1 MSDRSVPRLLRRG
14 LRRGAGWRGWAPRTR
29 VGRAS
34 ALVTRVSR
42 GRRVLW
48 LAISTLMVLAAGLVT
63 VAVVPATAAP
73 AITSITAATS
83 TAVPSEV
90 LPDVTVHSTIAPL
103 ANFGS
108 HRGVTR
114 TASCP
119 TGSLVGGG
127 GYLRNATDLSILPT
141 NGLVLGGTTPST
153 GASPVDQPVVDAATD
168 PSHWIAIANFT
179 GVAEAGDQATAFAL
193 CASNGPTQTVVKSNF
208 TVGANATQQVSPT
221 NLTIATCPTGTTVI
235 GGGAFTSTPDQVND
249 GTTVGNNGN
258 LKPLG
263 SYPSD
268 SSGVPAADG
277 STSATSWSAYGSAG
291 ITSTTDT
298 VTSLVLCTSDPIL
311 PVTVARVDLSG
322 PDAQPNTTI
331 TTATAACP
339 TGTRMLGGGFKTD
352 ETVNGTPGL
361 QPQQG
366 YHMRGSYPSTGSGT
380 PPTEVTDGTTN
391 PSAWT
396 ALLQAGGQNL
406 PAGSSMQ
413 LHTFALCFN
422 VPLEG
427 LVDPDVHPLMNA
439 LSNVIK
445 DGAGNKLIGLDPP
458 CAMTGP
464 YQGLSDIDKLIYST
478 QANDGCLQFITTFT
492 APGSGP

>member
-1 MSDRSVPRLLRRG
+1 MSDRSVPRLRRRG
-14 LRRGAGWRGWAPRTR
+14 LHRGAGSRGWVASTR

-48 LAISTLMVLAAGLVT
+48 LVISTLMVLATGLVK

-73 AITSITAATS
+73 AITSLTAATF
-83 TAVPSEV
+83 TAVPSGV
-90 LPDVTVHSTIAPL
+90 PPDVTVHSTTAAL
-103 ANFGS
+103 ANSGS
-108 HRGVTR
+108 HRGVTQ
-114 TASCP
+114 TANCP
-119 TGSLVGGG
+119 TGTLVGGG
-127 GYLRNATDLSILPT
+127 GYLRTAADPSMLPT
-141 NGLVLGGTTPST
+141 NGLVLGGTNPST
-153 GASPVDQPVVDAATD
+153 GASPVDQPVTGGATN
-168 PSHWIAIANFT
+168 PSSWMAIANFT
-179 GVAEAGDQATAFAL
+179 GVSESGDQAAAFTL
-193 CASNGPTQTVVKSNF
+193 CASNGPTHTVAAS
-208 TVGANATQQVSPT
+208 TSTGGANATQEASPP
-221 NLTIATCPTGTTVI
+221 NLTIATCPGGTSLI
-235 GGGAFTSTPDQVND
+235 GGGAFTKTPDQVND

-268 SSGVPAADG
+268 SAGVPAANG
-277 STSATSWSAYGSAG
+277 STTATSWSAYGSAG
-291 ITSTTDT
+291 ITSTGDT
-298 VTSLVLCTSDPIL
+298 VTSIALCTSDPIL
-311 PVTVARVDLSG
+311 PVMVARVDVSG

-380 PPTEVTDGTTN
+380 PPTEVTDATTN
-391 PSAWT
+391 PTTWT

-406 PAGSSMQ
+406 TTGKSVQ

-422 VPLEG
+422 LPLEG
-427 LVDPDVHPLMNA
+427 LADPDLHPLMNA

-445 DGAGNKLIGLDPP
+445 DSTGNKLIGLDPP

-464 YQGLSDIDKLIYST
+464 YQGLSDIDKLSYST

-492 APGSGP
+492 APGS